1 MTIMRI
7 PLLALSACF
16 TFTAQALTVTISKYQ
31 DAPCGQPLGVL
42 DAYASGGVG
51 PYTISWSNGA
61 TTAHLEGL
69 LPGSYTVT
77 VTDGNSE
84 QATATETILDLPSH
98 PYPVAGVTFS
108 HCPGGDP
115 MAEIHF
121 DETGW
126 THGPGPHTI
135 TNPANWVPLLGQG
148 GAFTFYYMVFPGAA
162 PGSTQ
167 EVQWADANGCPGTT
181 SGEVSNIY
189 QPPLMTSL
197 SSTGACLGNNG
208 SITGTLVNQQ
218 FAMVGVH
225 LRTMDGTPIAS
236 GQNFTSDIGPYA
248 FSFGFLAPGAYWV
261 ITDPDGLDS
270 WDAGNPYG
278 LPSCAD
284 SFYVEVPDLTGNC
297 GIVQGRVY
305 FDHDQDCVQ
314 DVNEVG
320 VPDRLITF
328 TPGPEYAYTNSNG
341 GYTRRLT
348 NGSYTMAVDG
358 TGADLYPI
366 CPSTTTTDVVVSGG
380 VVNQSFADSS
390 LVALDLK
397 AEIAMGPARPGFVQ
411 NVLLRAK
418 NLSGQLSGAVDLVLT
433 IDPQFSFISSEP
445 APTSVIG
452 NTVSWTGMDPLS
464 GYQRHLVHVHVQVPP
479 DIGLL
484 GQPYAHTASI
494 SQPLTES
501 TLANNTA
508 IGGGTVQG
516 SYDPN
521 DKTARTSTRQ
531 SDTEYFIGQDD
542 GIDYTIR
549 FQNTGTDTAFTVVV
563 RDTLSEALD
572 IGSFEMGIASHDH
585 TITFLPNRVVEWRF
599 PNILLPDSNV
609 NEPGSHGLIDFR
621 IKPMEPVLPGTVI
634 ENTANIYFD
643 FNPPVITEPSVLV
656 AEFSTGVG
664 EQLEPGITVSPN
676 PVSALL
682 SVSAASPIA
691 RLSIV
696 SADGRVVHSGNAN
709 ADRTAIDATSLKGG
723 AYTVIAELHNGSIAR
738 ARFIKLNP

>member
-1 MTIMRI
+1 MNTLRF
-7 PLLALSACF
+7 PLLAVTAYF
-16 TFTAQALTVTISKYQ
+16 TFAAQALTVTISKYQ
-31 DAPCGQPLGVL
+31 DSPCGQPLGVL

-51 PYTISWSNGA
+51 PYTFSWSNGA
-61 TTAHLEGL
+61 TTGHLEGL

-84 QATATETILDLPSH
+84 QAAATETILDLPSH
-98 PYPVAGVTFS
+98 PFPVSGATFS

-115 MAEIHF
+115 IAEIHF
-121 DETGW
+121 DQSGW

-135 TNPANWVPLLGQG
+135 TNPSNWVPLLGQG

-181 SGEVSNIY
+181 SGQVSNIY
-189 QPPLMTSL
+189 QPPQMTSL
-197 SSTGACLGNNG
+197 TSTGACLGNNG

-248 FSFGFLAPGAYWV
+248 FSFSFLAPGAYWV

-270 WDAGNPYG
+270 WDPGNPYG
-278 LPSCAD
+278 LPNCAD

-314 DVNEVG
+314 DANEVG

-358 TGADLYPI
+358 TGTDLYPI
-366 CPSTTTTDVVVSGG
+366 CPPTPTTDVVVSGG

-390 LVALDLK
+390 LVPLDLK

-418 NLSGQLSGAVDLVLT
+418 NLSGQLSGAVDLALT
-433 IDPQFSFISSEP
+433 IDPQFSFLSAEP
-445 APTSVIG
+445 APTSVVG
-452 NTVSWTGMDPLS
+452 NTVTWAGMDPLS
-464 GYQRHLVHVHVQVPP
+464 GYQRHLVHVQVQVPP

-484 GQPYAHTASI
+484 NQPYAHTASV

-508 IGGGTVQG
+508 NGDGTVQG

-531 SDTEYFIGQDD
+531 SETEYFIGQDTW
-542 GIDYTIR
+542 IDYTIR

-572 IGSFEMGIASHDH
+572 IGSFEMGIASHDPI
-585 TITFLPNRVVEWRF
+585 ITFLPNHVVEWRF

-656 AEFSTGVG
+656 AEFSTGVA
-664 EQLEPGITVSPN
+664 TVDSG
-676 PVSALL
+676 ALL
-682 SVSAASPIA
+682 LAPIPANDQLLVSSSRSIDAVQVFAMDGREEL
-691 RLSIV
+691 RLSIRST
-696 SADGRVVHSGNAN
+696 SATLNVGRLS
-709 ADRTAIDATSLKGG
+709 SG
-723 AYTVIAELHNGSIAR
+723 AYLLVAHLENGTVLR
-738 ARFIKLNP
+738 QRFLKH